1 MWLNLQSQYDL
12 RVAQRTTWPKI
23 KPRIKALNAV

>member
-12 RVAQRTTWPKI
+12 RVARRTIWPKV
-23 KPRIKALNAV
+23 KSRIKTRDAA